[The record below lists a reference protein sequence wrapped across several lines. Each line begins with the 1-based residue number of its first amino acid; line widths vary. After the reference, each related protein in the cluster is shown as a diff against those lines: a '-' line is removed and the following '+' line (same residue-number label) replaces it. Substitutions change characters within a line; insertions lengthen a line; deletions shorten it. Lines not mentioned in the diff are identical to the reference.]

1 MTKKNETDKKVST
14 ATKKIILYEAVQKNP
29 TEHFIIVGALARAGL
44 LEQYNQEKLDY
55 PKGIVKPTITDEQ
68 LNKIIKDYIGE

>member
-1 MTKKNETDKKVST
+1 MKQCK
-14 ATKKIILYEAVQKNP
+14 KNP